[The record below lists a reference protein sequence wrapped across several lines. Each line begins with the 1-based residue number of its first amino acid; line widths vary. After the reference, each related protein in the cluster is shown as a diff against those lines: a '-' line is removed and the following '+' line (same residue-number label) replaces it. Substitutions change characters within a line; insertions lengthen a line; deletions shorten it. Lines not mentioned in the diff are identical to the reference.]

1 MNMKCLM
8 TASVVALMTASAVQ
22 AADITVPQEV
32 GETIVVVPAFSWTGF
47 YLGGQIGG
55 FSSKTSFSSRD
66 GDDSK
71 KWLPLHKDLWSKPS
85 GFTGGVYAGSNVDLG
100 NGLILGVDT
109 DVIWSGRKDT
119 KNRKVTVELK
129 DEGEN
134 QKKSFPLLNKEG
146 SKPEK
151 ELETIEYGHTLKEK
165 WAGATRIRIG
175 FAADRIMPY
184 VAGGVAYTQ
193 LQDSF
198 LMSVTKKK
206 VPGEPAVGEPAVK
219 VEDDKE
225 PSAELN
231 TNDESKTM
239 IGYTL
244 GAGVDFAM
252 TDNVILRAEYRYS
265 DFGKKKLH
273 NEKLEVNYKANDF
286 RVGVAY
292 KF

>member
-8 TASVVALMTASAVQ
+8 TASVVALMTAYAAQ
-22 AADITVPQEV
+22 AADITVPQET
-32 GETIVVVPAFSWTGF
+32 GETIVVAPAFSWTGF
-47 YLGGQIGG
+47 YVGGQIGG

-85 GFTGGVYAGSNVDLG
+85 GFTGGFYTGSNVDLG

-109 DVIWSGRKDT
+109 DVIWSGRKDEKT
-119 KNRKVTVELK
+119 HEVTVELEDK
-129 DEGEN
+129 DKNKHQEKSVSRSPVVFADGE
-134 QKKSFPLLNKEG
+134 
-146 SKPEK
+146 EK
-151 ELETIEYGHTLKEK
+151 EVEITKYGHTLKEK

-198 LMSVTKKK
+198 STSVSRQK
-206 VPGEPAVGEPAVK
+206 VSGAKAERA
-219 VEDDKE
+219 DKE
-225 PSAELN
+225 PSAEPN
-231 TNDESKTM
+231 TVNTVDESKTM

-252 TDNVILRAEYRYS
+252 TDNVVLRAEYRYS

-273 NEKLEVNYKANDF
+273 NDKLEVNYKANDF